1 MMTTVRLNR
10 KEKNNLDLLAVF
22 EREKSCCF
30 LQNEFE
36 SKSVRI
42 FWYLEEEEDNWPYNI
57 YIYKNYL
64 LCHSVFLYTF

>member
-57 YIYKNYL
+57 YI
-64 LCHSVFLYTF
+64 